1 MIQFMMCKVCL
12 FHLKA
17 GFRTPRLYS
26 VLLAL
31 SIFVLVSVFS
41 GQASLASDPTQPN
54 IIVIMPDDQ
63 GYGDHGVTGN
73 AVIRTPNIDALA
85 EASASMSDFYVCP
98 VCSPTRASL
107 MTGRY
112 HYRTRVVDTFKGRSM
127 MEPEE
132 VTIAEVLK
140 DAGYATGIFGKWH
153 LGDNYPLRP
162 NDQGFDE
169 SYIHRGGGLAQ
180 PSEPIENQRRYT
192 NPILFENGKQIA
204 TEGYCTDLY
213 FDAAIRFIDRCRQ
226 EQKPF
231 FVYLPTN
238 APHGPYH
245 DVPAELY
252 EYYKNADL
260 KSIMVGQRGNFD
272 QLARIAAMIE
282 NVDQNVG
289 KLDQHLKNSGI
300 FEDTIV
306 IFLVD
311 NGPNSMRFAG
321 PFRGM
326 KATVH
331 EGGIRSPFFVRWPK
345 RLNAGTVS
353 DRIAAHIDL
362 LPTLADAANAKL
374 PDGLIL
380 DGKSLLPLLEGNK
393 EKARQWPDRHLVLQ
407 VHRADQPVRSH
418 HMAIRNQRLKL
429 VHPSGFGKEKMPDDV
444 PYELYDMSDDQG
456 EKVNLAASRPAKLQ
470 QLLDAYDVWFDDVST
485 TRSDN
490 YAPPRMVIGSD
501 KEPVSALTLQDWRVT
516 NAEGW
521 GVSGV
526 WLVHVERPA
535 TFDAEIVFS
544 QPVGPMDVSLAIG
557 DVSQKGTLE
566 AGQTRVMIRNI
577 AVPRGDADVR
587 LVSSINGRKGDPY
600 QVILTRVD

>member
-1 MIQFMMCKVCL
+1 MLVRSLVLAVLGFFCI
-12 FHLKA
+12 A
-17 GFRTPRLYS
+17 GAVLSRS
-26 VLLAL
+26 VEA
-31 SIFVLVSVFS
+31 
-41 GQASLASDPTQPN
+41 ADTARPN
-54 IIVIMPDDQ
+54 IVVIMPDDQ

-73 AVIRTPNIDALA
+73 SVIRTPNIDALA
-85 EASASMSDFYVCP
+85 EKSASMSDFYVCP

-132 VTIAEVLK
+132 VTVAEVLQ

-162 NDQGFDE
+162 DDQGFDE

-180 PSEPIENQRRYT
+180 PSEPIENNKRYS
-192 NPILFENGKQIA
+192 NPILFENGKQIE

-213 FDAAIRFIDRCRQ
+213 FDAAIRFIDRCKQ
-226 EQKPF
+226 QGKPF

-245 DVPAELY
+245 DVPEELY
-252 EYYKNADL
+252 EYYKTVDL
-260 KSIMVGQRGNFD
+260 ESLMVGKKGNVD

-282 NVDQNVG
+282 NVDQNIG
-289 KLDQHLKNSGI
+289 KLDQYLKKQGL
-300 FEDTIV
+300 FDDTMV
-306 IFLVD
+306 VFLVD

-331 EGGIRSPFFVRWPK
+331 EGGIRSPFFVRWPG
-345 RLNAGTVS
+345 RLRPGTVS

-362 LPTLADAANAKL
+362 LPTIADAVGVNIPASANV
-374 PDGLIL
+374 DGR
-380 DGKSLLPLLEGNK
+380 SLLPLLEGK
-393 EKARQWPDRHLVLQ
+393 KIDWPDRHLVLQ
-407 VHRADQPVRSH
+407 VHRGDEPVRYH
-418 HMAIRNQRLKL
+418 HMAVRNQRWKL
-429 VHPSGFGKEKMPDDV
+429 VHPSGFGKEEMPEGV
-444 PYELYDMSDDQG
+444 PFELYDMESDQG
-456 EKVNLAASRPAKLQ
+456 EKVNLAESKPKKLAAM
-470 QLLDAYDVWFDDVST
+470 LKAYDAWFDDVST

-501 KEPVSALTLQDWRVT
+501 NELVSALTLQDWRVSDSV
-516 NAEGW
+516 GW

-535 TFDAEIVFS
+535 TFDAELVYS
-544 QPVGPMDVSLAIG
+544 QPIGPMDLSLSIG
-557 DVSQKGTLE
+557 SVTRKATLK
-566 AGQTRVMIRNI
+566 AGQTRLVIPGI
-577 AVPRGDADVR
+577 SVPQGDAEVQ
-587 LVSSINGRKGDPY
+587 VQSSVKGRKGDPY
-600 QVILTRVD
+600 HVILSRVD